1 MRGTPGFTAQVTVP
15 HPSKL
20 AAPRGGASKKAHTRG
35 SESVIQPQAYLRAC
49 YYTIPDC
56 NVVGAYGLTQ
66 GWWRSWWC
74 HQSAATNYYA
84 CLYA

>member
-1 MRGTPGFTAQVTVP
+1 VRGTSGFTAEVTLSDSFGV
-15 HPSKL
+15 
-20 AAPRGGASKKAHTRG
+20 AAPQAGTVNDPPHHEWG
-35 SESVIQPQAYLRAC
+35 SVIQPQAYLRAC

-74 HQSAATNYYA
+74 HQSPATNNYA